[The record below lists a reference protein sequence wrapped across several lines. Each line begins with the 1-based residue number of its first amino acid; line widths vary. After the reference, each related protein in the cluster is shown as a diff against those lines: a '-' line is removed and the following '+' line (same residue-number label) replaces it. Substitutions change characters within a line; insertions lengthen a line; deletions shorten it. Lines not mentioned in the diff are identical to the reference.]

1 MKPTKALGHIS
12 CLIISLTAAIAAD
25 SCTGAGNDS
34 AVPKPE
40 GWPRIELPG
49 RNHRIHTI
57 GPAGLMFN
65 SDAAVSMQQKDDSS
79 WWITVTYPQFR
90 NAALYLTLSPTDRQ
104 ETSSIMDNRR
114 ERMELNSGGATTVI
128 TELTSAGNWHCELA
142 ETRSSLT
149 TPVQLL
155 ATDSASVLSGA
166 FYLDLPAGSS
176 PDSIAPMI
184 KAVRDDML
192 FLLKNL

>member
-1 MKPTKALGHIS
+1 MKKALGHIS
-12 CLIISLTAAIAAD
+12 CLIISITAAIAAD
-25 SCTGAGNDS
+25 SCSGAENDS

-49 RNHRIHTI
+49 RNHSIHTA
-57 GPAGLMFN
+57 GPATLMFN
-65 SDAAVSMQQKDDSS
+65 SDADVSMQQKADAS
-79 WWITVTYPQFR
+79 WWITVTYPQFS
-90 NAALYLTLSPTDRQ
+90 NATLYLTLSPVSRR
-104 ETSSIMDNRR
+104 ETSAIMDNRR

-142 ETRSSLT
+142 ETRTSLT

-176 PDSIAPMI
+176 PDSIAPI
-184 KAVRDDML
+184 VRTVRDDML
-192 FLLKNL
+192 YLLKNL